1 MKIEFTKKNSLI
13 AVLVAAVLVLLGMQL
28 AGNHNGMSHMGNSS
42 SNTSIKSSEFSSN
55 DVMFAQMM
63 IPHHQQAVEMSDLA
77 ISISTNEDVLA
88 LARQIKAAQDPEIT
102 QMKGWLTAAGASLTM
117 DHDMG
122 MDGML
127 SDEEIAAL
135 SKAQGV
141 EFDKLFL
148 SGMIAHHEGAL
159 SMVSM
164 IEDSENDKARKLAA
178 EIKSSQSAEIE
189 LMKNFLASL

>member
-1 MKIEFTKKNSLI
+1 MKIEPTKKNGLI
-13 AVLVAAVLVLLGMQL
+13 AVLVAAILVLLGMQF
-28 AGNHNGMSHMGNSS
+28 AGDHNGMSHMGNSS
-42 SNTSIKSSEFSSN
+42 NNTSEFSSN

-135 SKAQGV
+135 SKATGS
-141 EFDKLFL
+141 EFDRLFL

-164 IEDSENDKARKLAA
+164 IEDSQNDEARKLAA
-178 EIKSSQSAEIE
+178 DIKSSQSAEIE
-189 LMKNFLASL
+189 LMKGFLKTL

>member
-28 AGNHNGMSHMGNSS
+28 AGNHNGMSHMGNDSNSS
-42 SNTSIKSSEFSSN
+42 SDFSSN

-77 ISISTNEDVLA
+77 ISISTNKDVLA

-102 QMKGWLTAAGASLTM
+102 QMQGWLTTAGASSTM

-127 SDEEIAAL
+127 SDEEIATL
-135 SKAQGV
+135 SKAKGV

-164 IEDSENDKARKLAA
+164 IEDSENNEARKLAA
-178 EIKSSQSAEIE
+178 DIKSSQSAEIE
-189 LMKNFLASL
+189 LMKSYLATL

>member
-1 MKIEFTKKNSLI
+1 MKIEPTKKNVLI
-13 AVLVAAVLVLLGMQL
+13 AVLIAAVLVLLGMQF
-28 AGNHNGMSHMGNSS
+28 AGDHNGMSHMGNNSS
-42 SNTSIKSSEFSSN
+42 KSSEFSSN

-102 QMKGWLTAAGASLTM
+102 QMKGWLTAAGASSTM

-127 SDEEIAAL
+127 SDEEIATL
-135 SKAQGV
+135 SKATGK
-141 EFDKLFL
+141 EFDRLFL

-164 IEDSENDKARKLAA
+164 IEDSENEEARKLAA
-178 EIKSSQSAEIE
+178 DIKSSQSAEIE
-189 LMKNFLASL
+189 LMKSYLKGL